1 MEHARVNF
9 ITIDPR
15 FDEEVM
21 RYISSEA
28 RPQVENEPG
37 STGMAMLVNTD
48 LGVLVV
54 ESFWVSG
61 DAMHESERSV
71 PQFRKEI
78 LRLGVAT
85 VSVEQFEVATTI
97 RHVRP
102 TASAAAR
109 LMRAGLEPKHT
120 AATIESFGDIGLAP
134 LSVTE
139 GFCTSAVLLHRATH
153 RAIIEM
159 IWKDGATL
167 ATSRGVSA
175 SARADFVA
183 ATDSKADP
191 FGAEGLRHSAEAG
204 RLESD
209 ICSQLLGRSR

>member
-21 RYISSEA
+21 RYINSEA

-37 STGMAMLVNTD
+37 STGMAMLVNTA

-61 DAMHESERSV
+61 DAMRESERSV
-71 PQFRKEI
+71 AQFRKEI
-78 LRLGVAT
+78 LRIGVGT
-85 VSVEQFEVATTI
+85 VSVEHFEVASTI
-97 RHVRP
+97 RRLRP
-102 TASAAAR
+102 TAGAAAR
-109 LMRAGLEPKHT
+109 LMRAGLQPKYIAT
-120 AATIESFGDIGLAP
+120 TIESFGDIGLAP

-139 GFCTSAVLLHRATH
+139 GFCTSALLLHRASH
-153 RAIIEM
+153 GAIIET
-159 IWKDGATL
+159 IWKDEAAL
-167 ATSRGVSA
+167 AASRGVSA

-183 ATDSKADP
+183 ATDSVITAL
-191 FGAEGLRHSAEAG
+191 EEYGLDFSSG
-204 RLESD
+204 RWD
-209 ICSQLLGRSR
+209 

>member
-78 LRLGVAT
+78 LRLGVGT
-85 VSVEQFEVATTI
+85 VSVEHFEVATTI

-102 TASAAAR
+102 TASAATRLKPDAWNRTFAR
-109 LMRAGLEPKHT
+109 
-120 AATIESFGDIGLAP
+120 S
-134 LSVTE
+134 S
-139 GFCTSAVLLHRATH
+139 
-153 RAIIEM
+153 
-159 IWKDGATL
+159 
-167 ATSRGVSA
+167 
-175 SARADFVA
+175 
-183 ATDSKADP
+183 
-191 FGAEGLRHSAEAG
+191 
-204 RLESD
+204 
-209 ICSQLLGRSR
+209 

>member
-102 TASAAAR
+102 TASAATRLKPDAWNRTFAR
-109 LMRAGLEPKHT
+109 
-120 AATIESFGDIGLAP
+120 S
-134 LSVTE
+134 S
-139 GFCTSAVLLHRATH
+139 
-153 RAIIEM
+153 
-159 IWKDGATL
+159 
-167 ATSRGVSA
+167 
-175 SARADFVA
+175 
-183 ATDSKADP
+183 
-191 FGAEGLRHSAEAG
+191 
-204 RLESD
+204 
-209 ICSQLLGRSR
+209 